1 METVPHHYQPSVLFA
16 LKVSLSTMAF

>member
-16 LKVSLSTMAF
+16 LKVSLSTVAF